1 MDKSSLK
8 TNLHKLIDLI
18 ENQDLLEDYYK
29 EIKSILEKSQ
39 DKVWDKLTESQKKE
53 IILSYEESEIETNL
67 LQNEAVLNKYKNW
80 L

>member
-1 MDKSSLK
+1 MDKTLLK

-18 ENQDLLEDYYK
+18 ENKDLLEDYYK

-39 DKVWDKLTESQKKE
+39 DQVWDKLTESQKKE
-53 IILSYEESEIETNL
+53 IILSYEEREIETDL
-67 LQNEAVLNKYKNW
+67 ITNEKVMKKYKNW